1 MSEYKFKNLS
11 EIATV
16 AEPVKGTTIM
26 GFENGVPIQMPMGA
40 VKGSGGVFIINPDD
54 PEYSTTD
61 TAYGNK
67 VKDALLSGK
76 NVLCYDS
83 SAETYFPILAFGIY
97 NNSGQLQMMVAP
109 FLYHYQSGSV
119 DEFRLN
125 FSAESGA
132 FSPRFTYIFNITG

>member
-11 EIATV
+11 EIDTV
-16 AEPVKGTTIM
+16 AEPADGTTMM

-67 VKDALLSGK
+67 VKEALLSGK
-76 NVLCYDS
+76 AVWFYNMLPATTTTNARPYDIQRYELNLVFAIS
-83 SAETYFPILAFGIY
+83 EDT
-97 NNSGQLQMMVAP
+97 SGHFIALLFTMSTDP
-109 FLYHYQSGSV
+109 YTFRITV
-119 DEFRLN
+119 D
-125 FSAESGA
+125 
-132 FSPRFTYIFNITG
+132 